1 MVGEFHVPPSQEI
14 QASLTVCARCLL
26 RRPYHSSELKFFLN
40 LFETLSFKNSSFL
53 SNRIEAI
60 LNSIAFI
67 VFNSTCYK
75 MTINQ
80 LYIAGKPVDVYRY
93 FIDATIKFIVRTIKF
108 IDAFYKCIVASSDL

>member
-1 MVGEFHVPPSQEI
+1 M
-14 QASLTVCARCLL
+14 
-26 RRPYHSSELKFFLN
+26 
-40 LFETLSFKNSSFL
+40 SFKNSPFS

-80 LYIAGKPVDVYRY
+80 LYIVYKHAEVYRY
-93 FIDATIKFIVRTIKF
+93 FIDVTIKFTVLTIKFIV
-108 IDAFYKCIVASSDL
+108 AFYKFIVASSDL